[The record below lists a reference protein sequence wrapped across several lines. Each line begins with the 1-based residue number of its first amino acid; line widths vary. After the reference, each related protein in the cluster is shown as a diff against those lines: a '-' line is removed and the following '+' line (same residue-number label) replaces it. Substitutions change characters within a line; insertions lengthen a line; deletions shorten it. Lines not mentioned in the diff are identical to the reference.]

1 MMEDASGSGSSAS
14 LLLRPS
20 VSPQILHNE
29 SPLLEPMAAD
39 AKMLP
44 NNYPECEFA
53 DLVELIG
60 MLSTLF

>member
-1 MMEDASGSGSSAS
+1 MMENGSGSGSSAS
-14 LLLRPS
+14 FLQRPS
-20 VSPQILHNE
+20 VSPQILNNE

-44 NNYPECEFA
+44 KNYSECEFA

-60 MLSTLF
+60 TLRR

>member
-1 MMEDASGSGSSAS
+1 MMDDASGSGSSAS
-14 LLLRPS
+14 LQRPS
-20 VSPQILHNE
+20 VSPQILNNE

-44 NNYPECEFA
+44 NNYSECEFA